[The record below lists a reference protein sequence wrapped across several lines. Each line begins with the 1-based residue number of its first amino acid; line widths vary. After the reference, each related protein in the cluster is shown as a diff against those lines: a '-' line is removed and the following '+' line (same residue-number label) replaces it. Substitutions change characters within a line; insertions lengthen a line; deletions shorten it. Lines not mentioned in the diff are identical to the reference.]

1 MPGLRIGIVNHCE
14 RTVAAAVH
22 FIAGPIEGGN
32 DAVGLPANQIYHSRG
47 RRAEGGA
54 VRVVAHGE
62 KLCVAPETRN
72 RVAVELSHHLT
83 RARAC
88 IGRKQVHQ
96 SSIER
101 WLFSGVVVV
110 LVGCNRLGAIRPEWI
125 GGSGAVGSIEVG
137 IKGQESIGGPF
148 TVGVLGAAVNVGS
161 PGDSWPGNRFRSSG

>member
-1 MPGLRIGIVNHCE
+1 VPGLRIGIVNHCE

-32 DAVGLPANQIYHSRG
+32 DAVGLPANQIYHSGG

-62 KLCVAPETRN
+62 KLRVAPETRN

-110 LVGCNRLGAIRPEWI
+110 LADVTAWERSSRNGLEAAAPLAALRLGLKVRKALVGRLR
-125 GGSGAVGSIEVG
+125 SGCWA
-137 IKGQESIGGPF
+137 
-148 TVGVLGAAVNVGS
+148 
-161 PGDSWPGNRFRSSG
+161 RR